1 MGRIRRQRGA
11 PRGGRGNRH
20 PAGGPRQSAV
30 DPGVRHIAGVRQ
42 SVRAGN
48 HAQSRTRVF
57 LEAGRARAGDLERLG
72 ACALQMGVGCGGRRN
87 GLLEHQPRGHR
98 SAADRVRAVST
109 VVVYV
114 HGLWQRG
121 AESLWLR
128 RRLSQD
134 VKAEARAFS
143 YPSVAADATTNARAL
158 AKYLTAIRADTLHL
172 VGHSLGGLV
181 ILKLFEEDADARARL
196 NSFKITRPPR
206 LKLFE
211 EDADARAR
219 LPPGRIVLLG
229 PPLRGSRTAE
239 KLARL
244 PFGKTI
250 MGRAVGEELLVPR
263 GERRR
268 WNGTRELG
276 VIAGDL
282 GIGLGCLVGPLG
294 GASDGTVLVEE
305 TELDGADARLVLRG
319 GHPGKLFS
327 AAVAHAAGA
336 FLSTGRFSR

>member
-1 MGRIRRQRGA
+1 M
-11 PRGGRGNRH
+11 
-20 PAGGPRQSAV
+20 SA
-30 DPGVRHIAGVRQ
+30 
-42 SVRAGN
+42 
-48 HAQSRTRVF
+48 
-57 LEAGRARAGDLERLG
+57 
-72 ACALQMGVGCGGRRN
+72 
-87 GLLEHQPRGHR
+87 
-98 SAADRVRAVST
+98 

-121 AESLWLR
+121 AESIWLR

-196 NSFKITRPPR
+196 
-206 LKLFE
+206 
-211 EDADARAR
+211 
-219 LPPGRIVLLG
+219 PPGRIVLLG

-268 WNGTRELG
+268 WSGTRELG

-282 GIGLGCLVGPLG
+282 GIGLGRLVGPLG
-294 GASDGTVLVEE
+294 GPSDGTILVEE
-305 TELDGADARLVLRG
+305 TELDGAVERLVLRVSHTG
-319 GHPGKLFS
+319 MLFS

-336 FLSTGRFSR
+336 FLSTGRFTEAHH